1 MLVLKPC
8 YPIHFS
14 RALRENYP
22 LFKTAGVSVNN
33 TKRAPLKQISIQT
46 IMELSSAL
54 ELTNVLE
61 LSMNKTKKLCTG
73 FRRNL
78 GSTTLVESNI
88 FENMDS
94 IQDSKGKF
102 YETKTENFLHTDEI
116 TRRSLVYVKDTSE
129 FLRSLA
135 IS

>member
-1 MLVLKPC
+1 MKDASFKTLLSNSLLQSLKR
-8 YPIHFS
+8 IS
-14 RALRENYP
+14 P

-33 TKRAPLKQISIQT
+33 TKRATLKQISIQT

-61 LSMNKTKKLCTG
+61 LSMNKTKKLCTA

-94 IQDSKGKF
+94 IQDSKGEF

-129 FLRSLA
+129 FL
-135 IS
+135 